1 MNTPDTLKQSFK
13 EKFKNIMTEEELERA
28 FSLIDARIRQK
39 LHKYT
44 LPGAPE
50 PTREELK
57 KIIDEVMEDEILRDK
72 ALKHFRP

>member
-13 EKFKNIMTEEELERA
+13 DHFKEYLSEDELERA

-50 PTREELK
+50 PTTEELEN
-57 KIIDEVMEDEILRDK
+57 ILREVVTDTNLRDK